1 MTEMITKFYI
11 FRKCNGLSNRLNIG
25 EDTHEYVLW
34 STTFCAE
41 YIISHSMCLDI
52 YIRLMVQSHQT
63 NRRATDKKNAK
74 VVLSVGVRY

>member
-1 MTEMITKFYI
+1 MITKGFI

-41 YIISHSMCLDI
+41 YTC
-52 YIRLMVQSHQT
+52 
-63 NRRATDKKNAK
+63 K
-74 VVLSVGVRY
+74 VLPLE